1 MKITQK
7 IPYMLKRA
15 VPSIMLVGAT
25 LLPGCNKEEQKHDVV
40 LDWDRDSKKEIEPA
54 NVRKYVDDPTV
65 NMIYLRLARGGN
77 FSSFGDRGLHTIRE
91 KYIAPLVAMDP
102 ARVRGRGNFVME
114 PGDCFEED
122 SLWFVAHGWTVNI
135 QNQIPLQ
142 NQR

>member
-25 LLPGCNKEEQKHDVV
+25 LLPGCKKEEPKHDVV
-40 LDWDRDSKKEIEPA
+40 LDWDFDNKEEIEPA

-65 NMIYLRLARGGN
+65 NMIYLRIARGGN
-77 FSSFGDRGLHTIRE
+77 FRGFGEVGLHTVRE
-91 KYIAPLVAMDP
+91 KYMAPLVAMDP
-102 ARVRGRGNFVME
+102 ARVRGRGNFVFD
-114 PGDCFEED
+114 PGACLEAD
-122 SLWFVAHGWTVNI
+122 SLWFVAQGWTVNI
-135 QNQIPLQ
+135 QNQIPMQ